1 MYIYVAICSILVY
14 LVLLY
19 LDEQR
24 IRKHHLAPTSV
35 SMKLVFAFF
44 AFILSV
50 VGIHLLNGSFTLFG
64 GGMESHEGGVLMQ
77 ENAHLKN
84 INQDVEVGLPT
95 F

>member
-24 IRKHHLAPTSV
+24 TRKHHLPPTTS

-44 AFILSV
+44 AFILSI
-50 VGIHLLNGSFTLFG
+50 VGVHLLNGSLTLFG
-64 GGMESHEGGVLMQ
+64 GDSTSTEDVLMQ

>member
-24 IRKHHLAPTSV
+24 IRKNHLPPTTY
-35 SMKLVFAFF
+35 SMKLVFGFF
-44 AFILSV
+44 AFILSI
-50 VGIHLLNGSFTLFG
+50 VGVHLLNGSFTLFG
-64 GGMESHEGGVLMQ
+64 GASDSTEGVLMQ
-77 ENAHLKN
+77 ENSHLKN
-84 INQDVEVGLPT
+84 INQEVEVGLPS

>member
-1 MYIYVAICSILVY
+1 MYIYIIICSILIY

-24 IRKHHLAPTSV
+24 IRKQHLPPTGT
-35 SMKLVFAFF
+35 SMKIVFAFF

-50 VGIHLLNGSFTLFG
+50 VGVHLLTGSFTLFG
-64 GGMESHEGGVLMQ
+64 GSDSNEVLMQ

-84 INQDVEVGLPT
+84 INQEVEVGLPT

>member
-1 MYIYVAICSILVY
+1 MYVYVAICSILVY

-24 IRKHHLAPTSV
+24 TRKNHLPPTSI
-35 SMKLVFAFF
+35 SMKFVFAFF
-44 AFILSV
+44 AFILSI
-50 VGIHLLNGSFTLFG
+50 VGIHLLSGSFTLFG
-64 GGMESHEGGVLMQ
+64 GGSDSMEGVLMQ